1 MRSKPGVTRRGLLFG
16 SAAALVSACTG
27 RSAPVVAPT
36 SAAPASSPSPLKAS
50 VTIHRR
56 HSAARGRDVDVVLMT
71 PDDVPSTG
79 LPVCVALHGRGSN
92 ARTFLDL
99 GVPAA
104 LTAAVRSGTPPFA
117 VVAVDGSHYWM
128 PDGDDD
134 PHRMLTDELPGW
146 LSEAGLRPMTGL
158 LGISMGGFGA
168 LNLALHRRDVTTVA
182 TCSAALFRTWP
193 EARSRHIF
201 ASEDDWTAAEPLRHV
216 DELPTR
222 GLGVWCGDGDPFL
235 AANRKLIT
243 SAKPEVSRITA
254 GKHTAEYW
262 QGVLPEVLRFL
273 GPRLA

>member
-50 VTIHRR
+50 ITIHRR

-71 PDDVPSTG
+71 PDGIPSTG

-92 ARTFLDL
+92 ARIFMDL
-99 GVPAA
+99 GLPAA

-146 LSEAGLRPMTGL
+146 LSESGLRPMTGL

-168 LNLALHRRDVTTVA
+168 LNLARLRRDVTAVA

-201 ASEDDWTAAEPLRHV
+201 ASQNDWTAAEPLQHV
-216 DELPTR
+216 DELPPR
-222 GLGVWCGDGDPFL
+222 GLGVWCGEEDPFL
-235 AANRKLIT
+235 PANRKLIT
-243 SAKPEVSRITA
+243 SAKPEVSRITPGA
-254 GKHTAEYW
+254 HTSEYW
-262 QGVLPEVLRFL
+262 QGILPEVLRFL
-273 GPRLA
+273 GPRLT

>member
-1 MRSKPGVTRRGLLFG
+1 MRSKPGVTRRGLLLG

-27 RSAPVVAPT
+27 RSAPVAAPT
-36 SAAPASSPSPLKAS
+36 SAAPASSPSPLRAS
-50 VTIHRR
+50 ITIHRR

-71 PDDVPSTG
+71 PDGVPSLG

-99 GVPAA
+99 DLPAA
-104 LTAAVRSGTPPFA
+104 LTAGVRSGVPPFA
-117 VVAVDGSHYWM
+117 VVAVDGSHYWV
-128 PDGDDD
+128 PDGSDD
-134 PHRMLTDELPGW
+134 PRRMLADELPGW
-146 LSEAGLRPMTGL
+146 LSEAGLRPMTGV

-168 LNLALHRRDVTTVA
+168 LNLARRRRDVRTVA

-193 EARSRHIF
+193 EARTRHIF
-201 ASEDDWTAAEPLRHV
+201 PSQDDWTAAEPLQHV

-235 AANRKLIT
+235 AANRKLIS

-254 GKHTAEYW
+254 GEHTEEYW
-262 QGVLPEVLRFL
+262 RGVLPEVLRFL
-273 GPRLA
+273 GSRLA